1 MKPCIL
7 YYFMIKHKKSDRKQE
22 KIADI
27 DKNKNNQIINLD
39 YENLID

>member
-1 MKPCIL
+1 MKFCIL
-7 YYFMIKHKKSDRKQE
+7 YYFKIKNKKSDRKQE